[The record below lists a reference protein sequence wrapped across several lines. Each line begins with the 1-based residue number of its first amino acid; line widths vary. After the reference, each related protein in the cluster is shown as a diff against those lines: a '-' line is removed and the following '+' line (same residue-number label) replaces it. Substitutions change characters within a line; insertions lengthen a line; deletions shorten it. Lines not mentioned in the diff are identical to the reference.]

1 MSKKNKTP
9 KSIGHK
15 YKFNDPPKF
24 DKGDILR
31 YNVHDTED
39 ATFGEDHRIMVL
51 DIKEYSLNAGAGAEK
66 MSQYLCYWLDEGNYV
81 EYNSWYV
88 DYHFTKEY

>member
-1 MSKKNKTP
+1 MSKKNKIP

-31 YNVHDTED
+31 YAVHDTED
-39 ATFGEDHRIMVL
+39 AVFGEDHRVMIV
-51 DIKEYSLNAGAGAEK
+51 DIKEYSLNVGACPEK
-66 MSQYLCYWLDEGNYV
+66 MSQYLCFWFDNGHYV
-81 EYNSWYV
+81 DYNTWYV
-88 DYHFTKEY
+88 DLHFVKEA